1 MTFPAPRMLVTGGSS
16 DIEWSVARM
25 FALAGSAVG
34 IFGRNADTLS
44 KAVEELGGS
53 GEGPVYSAVADVAD
67 E

>member
-1 MTFPAPRMLVTGGSS
+1 MVGSP
-16 DIEWSVARM
+16 DDCACR
-25 FALAGSAVG
+25 AVG

-53 GEGPVYSAVADVAD
+53 GEGRVFSAIADVAD